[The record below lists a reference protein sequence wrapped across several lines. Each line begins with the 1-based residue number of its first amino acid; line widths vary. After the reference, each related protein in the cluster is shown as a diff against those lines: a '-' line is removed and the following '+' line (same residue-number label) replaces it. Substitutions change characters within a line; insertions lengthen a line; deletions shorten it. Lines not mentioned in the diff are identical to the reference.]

1 MPGAA
6 IRVEFDAAEVRRAL
20 GRLLAAGSDLAL
32 LMRDIGEALLDATR
46 ERFRDEKAPDGTP
59 WAPVSE
65 TTKKRKTRNIDRI
78 LAESGVLG
86 GNLAYR
92 AGSGEVEIGSPDKRA
107 GTHQFG
113 AAKGAF
119 GTTKRGAP
127 IPWGDIPAHP
137 FLGLSDA
144 DEADIR
150 NIVLRHLADT
160 LG

>member
-59 WAPVSE
+59 WAPLSE
-65 TTKKRKTRNIDRI
+65 TTKKRKTRNADRI
-78 LAESGVLG
+78 LAEGGFLG
-86 GNLAYR
+86 GTLAYR
-92 AGSGEVEIGSPDKRA
+92 VGSGEVEVGSPSIYA

-119 GTTKRGAP
+119 GSTSKGAP
-127 IPWGDIPAHP
+127 APWGDIPARP

-150 NIVLRHLADT
+150 NIVLRHLADA